1 MFKKTIV
8 TLVAG
13 LLGVKLLYGPDVVTD
28 PVSYTYYVQ
37 QINQTTQMIQNM
49 QQQIQTL
56 GGIKTA
62 VDDMKRQV
70 YTVQDSVTNAL
81 NGLQNAT
88 NGLFDSMA
96 QVDDRVDEI
105 FSMERD
111 SISTVEGDSTGIYY
125 RSTAELIDDI
135 FVATGTM
142 PIAEFLH
149 INDEKLRKGIKKEMA
164 QFAWHRLITDQDDFR
179 KRQKERIERTTAA
192 FNDILSSTD
201 MVNSQKSTAS
211 LIQELVMIQSEM
223 LQLMKDAIVAYAYAQ
238 YKGVDLNKLKRN
250 VALYNDPDAERR
262 KSEYERKKPEELFP
276 RFYSR
281 PKASDE
287 FFEQYMGGG
296 E

>member
-1 MFKKTIV
+1 MFKKTV
-8 TLVAG
+8 AALVAG
-13 LLGVKLLYGPDVVTD
+13 LLGVKLLYGPDVVSD
-28 PVSYTYYVQ
+28 PGSYTYYVT
-37 QINQTTQMIQNM
+37 QINQMTQMIQNM

-56 GGIKTA
+56 GGVKTA

-70 YTVQDSVTNAL
+70 YTVQDTVTNAL

-96 QVDDRVDEI
+96 NVDNTVDDI

-111 SISTVEGDSTGIYY
+111 SISTTEGDSSGIFY

-142 PIAEFLH
+142 PVAEFLH
-149 INDEKLRKGIKKEMA
+149 LNDERLRRGIKKEMA
-164 QFAWHRLITDQDDFR
+164 QFAWHRLITDQDEFR
-179 KRQKERIERTTAA
+179 KRQKERVERTTQIFTEINNA
-192 FNDILSSTD
+192 TD
-201 MVNSQKSTAS
+201 MVNTQKSTAS

-223 LQLMKDAIVAYAYAQ
+223 LQLQKDAIVAYAYAQ

-287 FFEQYMGGG
+287 FFDQYMGGG

>member
-1 MFKKTIV
+1 MVMRKV
-8 TLVAG
+8 TSVLLSFQLVFG
-13 LLGVKLLYGPDVVTD
+13 LGGDVVTD
-28 PVSYTYYVQ
+28 PVSYTYYVE
-37 QINQTTQMIQNM
+37 QINHMTTMIQNL
-49 QQQIQTL
+49 QEQVRTL

-70 YTVQDSVTNAL
+70 YTVKDTVTNAL

-96 QVDDRVDEI
+96 NVDNTVDDI
-105 FSMERD
+105 FSMDRD
-111 SISTVEGDSTGIYY
+111 SISTVEGDSSGIFY

-135 FVATGTM
+135 FIATGTM
-142 PIAEFLH
+142 PVAEFLH
-149 INDEKLRKGIKKEMA
+149 LNDERLRKGIKKEMA

-179 KRQKERIERTTAA
+179 KRQKERIERTTKA
-192 FNDILSSTD
+192 FEDILTSTD

-238 YKGVDLNKLKRN
+238 YKGVDLNKLKAN
-250 VALYNDPDAERR
+250 VALYNDPDSERR
-262 KSEYERKKPEELFP
+262 KDVYETKKPEKLFP
-276 RFYSR
+276 TFNAL

-287 FFEQYMGGG
+287 LFDQYMGG